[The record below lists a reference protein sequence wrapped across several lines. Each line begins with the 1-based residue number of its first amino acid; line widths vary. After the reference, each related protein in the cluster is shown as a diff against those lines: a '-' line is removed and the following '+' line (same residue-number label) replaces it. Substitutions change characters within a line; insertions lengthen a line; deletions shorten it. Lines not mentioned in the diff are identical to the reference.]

1 MIAPGSIHSTKRAL
15 PHRSFEQG
23 SPPLQALCIADGRL
37 LQGPVSVA
45 RSYVKVRPVPHR
57 DPDCMKLPWLAAL
70 RLEAEN
76 VLAMHLFAY
85 QLNGLLQSILLQEI
99 QGPPTGGLR
108 KQTGKIRLVQPHQF
122 SEPVHQT
129 TRSQICRNWSLVGGR
144 AHTALL
150 ELDPFRFGL

>member
-45 RSYVKVRPVPHR
+45 RSHLKPRPVPHR
-57 DPDCMKLPWLAAL
+57 HPDCMKLPWLAAL

-85 QLNGLLQSILLQEI
+85 QLNSLLQSILLQEI
-99 QGPPTGGLR
+99 QGPPAGGLR

-122 SEPVHQT
+122 AEPIHHT
-129 TRSQICRNWSLVGGR
+129 PRSQISRGWSFLGGL
-144 AHTALL
+144 A
-150 ELDPFRFGL
+150 